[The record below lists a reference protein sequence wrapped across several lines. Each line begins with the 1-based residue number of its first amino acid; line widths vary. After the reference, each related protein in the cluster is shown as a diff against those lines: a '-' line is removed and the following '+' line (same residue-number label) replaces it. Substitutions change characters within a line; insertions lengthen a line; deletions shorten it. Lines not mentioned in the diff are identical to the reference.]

1 MCNVNFTLLTFFRIV
16 NKKILS
22 LGPRIKA
29 AAILIKGKDIEEK
42 VKEKL
47 HLFSTAGYLFV
58 LFSKMK
64 MNLHNVS
71 QVDNLLPIKFRG
83 DSFIF

>member
-29 AAILIKGKDIEEK
+29 AAILIKGKDI
-42 VKEKL
+42 V
-47 HLFSTAGYLFV
+47 
-58 LFSKMK
+58 
-64 MNLHNVS
+64 
-71 QVDNLLPIKFRG
+71 
-83 DSFIF
+83 